1 MDAGT
6 RIQRHQHGSPRAIQ
20 PATGTSHRL
29 RWYPLTCDN
38 FLYVFKGAPAA
49 RQPSG
54 PLGRIGRSKRGVIG
68 ENA

>member
-1 MDAGT
+1 MQGRTAE
-6 RIQRHQHGSPRAIQ
+6 SPGVGPEQ
-20 PATGTSHRL
+20 
-29 RWYPLTCDN
+29 

-54 PLGRIGRSKRGVIG
+54 PPGRIGRSKRGVIG